1 MLKAMQNW
9 HRPLVVFG
17 WAMVA
22 LIPIALVGLVVDDR
36 TVMNSP
42 IWLKPFKFAVSLA
55 LYSFTLAWLLTFLK
69 RFQRVGWWAGTVLTV
84 AGAAEMVVIV
94 GQVIRGKRSHFN
106 FETPLDTALFSIMG
120 STIVV
125 LWVTHAIVAILL
137 WRTDIENKAFS
148 WSIRLGLVISFLGL
162 GVGFLMTSPKPGQ
175 ALDGDT
181 LGSHTIGAADGGAYM
196 PITGW
201 STEHGDLRIGHFV
214 GMHALQVLPL
224 LILLAGRWANTR
236 FAWVLSGGYLGM
248 TLLVT
253 WQALRG
259 QSLIKPD
266 ALTLIVAAAVLA
278 ATALGVLWS
287 RQPSKG
293 TKKEYTLA

>member
-1 MLKAMQNW
+1 MLKATQNW

-17 WAMVA
+17 WAMAV
-22 LIPIALVGLVVDDR
+22 LIPIALVGLLVDDR

-42 IWLKPFKFAVSLA
+42 IWLKPFKFAVSLT
-55 LYSFTLAWLLTFLK
+55 LYAFTLAWLLTFLK
-69 RFQRVGWWAGTVLTV
+69 RFQRVGWWAGTVLAA
-84 AGAAEMVVIV
+84 AGAIEMVVIV
-94 GQVIRGKRSHFN
+94 GQVVRGRRSHFN

-137 WRTDIENKAFS
+137 WRTEIENKAFS

-181 LGSHTIGAADGGAYM
+181 LGSHTVGAPDGGAYM
-196 PITGW
+196 ALTGW
-201 STEHGDLRIGHFV
+201 STEHGDLRVGHFV

-224 LILLAGRWANTR
+224 LIALLGHRANTKV
-236 FAWVLSGGYLGM
+236 AWVLSGSFLGIF
-248 TLLVT
+248 LLVT

-259 QSLIKPD
+259 QSLVQPD
-266 ALTLIVAAAVLA
+266 GTTLLALAGIVV
-278 ATALGVLWS
+278 ATALGLVWA
-287 RQPSKG
+287 REP
-293 TKKEYTLA
+293 KKELVHA

>member
-1 MLKAMQNW
+1 MLRTW

-17 WAMVA
+17 GLMVV
-22 LIPIALVGLVVDDR
+22 LIPIALVGLLVDDR
-36 TVMNSP
+36 TVVNSP
-42 IWLKPFKFAVSLA
+42 IWLKPLKFAVSLA

-69 RFQRVGWWAGTVLTV
+69 RFQRVGWWAGTVLAA
-84 AGAAEMVVIV
+84 AGALEMVVIV
-94 GQVIRGKRSHFN
+94 GQVIRGRRSHFN

-120 STIVV
+120 TTIVV

-137 WRTDIENKAFS
+137 WRTKFESDALA

-196 PITGW
+196 ALTGW
-201 STEHGDLRIGHFV
+201 STEHGDLRVGHFV
-214 GMHALQVLPL
+214 GMHALQVLPVVIAL
-224 LILLAGRWANTR
+224 LGRRANAKL
-236 FAWVLSGGYLGM
+236 AWVISGSFLGVF
-248 TLLVT
+248 LLVT

-259 QSLIKPD
+259 QSLVQPD
-266 ALTLIVAAAVLA
+266 STTLLALAGIIV
-278 ATALGVLWS
+278 ATALGVVWA
-287 RQPSKG
+287 REP
-293 TKKEYTLA
+293 KKELVSA

>member
-17 WAMVA
+17 WAMVV
-22 LIPIALVGLVVDDR
+22 LIPIALVGLLIDDR
-36 TVMNSP
+36 TVVNSP

-55 LYSFTLAWLLTFLK
+55 LYSFTLAWLLTFLR
-69 RFQRVGWWAGTVLTV
+69 RFQRVGWWAGTVLTA

-94 GQVIRGKRSHFN
+94 GQVIRGRRSHFN

-148 WSIRLGLVISFLGL
+148 WSIRLGLAISFLGL

-181 LGSHTIGAADGGAYM
+181 LGSHTIGAPDGGAYM
-196 PITGW
+196 AVTGW
-201 STEHGDLRIGHFV
+201 STEHGDLRVGHFI

-224 LILLAGRWANTR
+224 LIALLGRRANAR
-236 FAWVLSGGYLGM
+236 IAWVLSGSFLGIF
-248 TLLVT
+248 LLVT

-259 QSLIKPD
+259 QSLVQPD
-266 ALTLIVAAAVLA
+266 GTTLLALAGIVA
-278 ATALGVLWS
+278 ATALGLVWA
-287 RQPSKG
+287 RETQ
-293 TKKEYTLA
+293 KELVPA